1 MTSWQR
7 SWPLP
12 RPTPEEVRI
21 ALGRV
26 RDFVTEKLAEP
37 LAPDHEVRQ
46 WPLMTDPEEGGVWCA
61 DESCPLDCENS
72 EIGEFR
78 DGVEFTLDELHDA
91 IAQHIAA
98 RREREEDL
106 REDS

>member
-1 MTSWQR
+1 MA
-7 SWPLP
+7 
-12 RPTPEEVRI
+12 TPEELRA
-21 ALGRV
+21 ALRLLGE
-26 RDFVTEKLAEP
+26 FVLEKVAEP

-46 WPLMTDPEEGGVWCA
+46 WPLMTDLEGGVWCA

-72 EIGEFR
+72 EIGGFR
-78 DGVEFTLDELHDA
+78 DGVEFTLDDLYEA
-91 IAQHIAA
+91 VAQHIAL